1 MRTLEIVINN
11 VNGQNVVSS
20 RIIAEQLGKEHG
32 KVLRTL
38 DEILEKPNMAS
49 LIIPSTYKVDGQKR
63 EYKEYLLTKDGFTLY
78 MFNIQGYQEFKM
90 AYINKFNE
98 MENIIKNKIPTSFKE
113 ALKLA
118 YEQQEAIEKLEIEN
132 KVKDQQILEMK
143 PKVSYYDLILQCKS
157 LLSTT
162 SISKDYGMSATEFN
176 KLLHNLGVQYCQGGV
191 WFLYQR
197 YADKGYTQTKTH
209 NYSKSDGTQGAKPHT
224 YWTQK
229 GRLFLYDFL
238 KEHGYLPT
246 IEREEK
252 KEENQK

>member
-1 MRTLEIVINN
+1 MQSKADIELNKIESSTEITFIDAKWFSDNTLVRITAKTYDAGLLEVIDSIDIIFKDTKKRQKRTL
-11 VNGQNVVSS
+11 
-20 RIIAEQLGKEHG
+20 
-32 KVLRTL
+32 
-38 DEILEKPNMAS
+38 
-49 LIIPSTYKVDGQKR
+49 
-63 EYKEYLLTKDGFTLY
+63 
-78 MFNIQGYQEFKM
+78 
-90 AYINKFNE
+90 
-98 MENIIKNKIPTSFKE
+98 
-113 ALKLA
+113 
-118 YEQQEAIEKLEIEN
+118 EKLEIEN

-246 IEREEK
+246 IEREE
-252 KEENQK
+252 N